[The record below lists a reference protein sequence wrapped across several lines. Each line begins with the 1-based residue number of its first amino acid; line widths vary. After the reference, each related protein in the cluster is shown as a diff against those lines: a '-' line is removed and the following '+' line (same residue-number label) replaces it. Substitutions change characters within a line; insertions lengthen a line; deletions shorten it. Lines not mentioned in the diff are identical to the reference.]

1 MYHVKSTLKIK
12 KTKLILFT
20 VNIIASVFLCVVQK
34 KLEVACNKFLT
45 SGLLNVSL
53 FVYGRTD

>member
-1 MYHVKSTLKIK
+1 MYHVKSTLRIK

-20 VNIIASVFLCVVQK
+20 VNILASVFLCVLGK
-34 KLEVACNKFLT
+34 KLEVVCSKFLT
-45 SGLLNVSL
+45 SGLLKVSL